1 MAARDSD
8 KSARLKEEGNHYFTS
23 GNFLAAEGLYSKA
36 IIADDTNYSLYTNRA
51 MARIKLALYESASSD
66 CHACLKLSG
75 PNMKAYFILS
85 QCLLALHDFDGAL
98 ENALL
103 AHRLGSE
110 VSDKSL
116 ASLTT
121 QVLRCKK
128 DRWDDL
134 EKKRAREGQELE
146 DQLISLIE
154 RERSEIVALCS
165 SDVERDEVIEECD
178 RKIETLR
185 ATFDAARVA
194 NEKRREVPDW
204 AIDDIS
210 FGIMV
215 DPVITK
221 TGKSYERASILEA
234 LRRHPIDPL
243 TREPLYPSELRPNLG
258 LKQACE
264 EFLEQNGWA
273 VDW

>member
-1 MAARDSD
+1 MS
-8 KSARLKEEGNHYFTS
+8 
-23 GNFLAAEGLYSKA
+23 
-36 IIADDTNYSLYTNRA
+36 
-51 MARIKLALYESASSD
+51 RIKLALFEPASVD

-85 QCLLALHDFDGAL
+85 QCLLALHDVDGAL

-103 AHRLGSE
+103 AYRLGSE
-110 VSDKSL
+110 TNDKSL
-116 ASLTT
+116 AHLTG

-128 DRWDDL
+128 ERWDER
-134 EKKRAREGQELE
+134 EKKRTRQSRELE
-146 DQLISLIE
+146 NQLVSLLQ
-154 RERSEIVALCS
+154 REQGENIALCS
-165 SDVERDEVIEECD
+165 SEMEADEVMEESQ
-178 RKIETLR
+178 KQINLLLS
-185 ATFDAARVA
+185 TFEAARSA
-194 NEKRREVPDW
+194 SEKKREVPDW
-204 AIDDIS
+204 VIDDIS

-215 DPVITK
+215 DPVMVSVALIFFEFLLSCKNCFFRRRELTEYELVQQTK
-221 TGKSYERASILEA
+221 TGKSYERASIMEA

>member
-1 MAARDSD
+1 MAGDAER
-8 KSARLKEEGNHYFTS
+8 AAGLKEQGNLHFTS
-23 GNFLAAEGLYSKA
+23 GNFLAAESLYSKA
-36 IIADDTNYSLYTNRA
+36 IIADDANPSLYTNRA
-51 MARIKLALYESASSD
+51 MSRIKLALFEPASVD

-85 QCLLALHDFDGAL
+85 QCLLALHDVDGAL

-103 AHRLGSE
+103 AYRLGSE
-110 VSDKSL
+110 TNDKSL
-116 ASLTT
+116 AHLTG

-128 DRWDDL
+128 ERWDER
-134 EKKRAREGQELE
+134 EKKRTRQSRELE
-146 DQLISLIE
+146 NQLVSLLQ
-154 RERSEIVALCS
+154 REQGENIALCS
-165 SDVERDEVIEECD
+165 SEMEADEVMEESQ
-178 RKIETLR
+178 KQINLLLS
-185 ATFDAARVA
+185 TFEAARSA
-194 NEKRREVPDW
+194 SEKKREVPDW
-204 AIDDIS
+204 VIDDIS

-215 DPVITK
+215 DPVMTK
-221 TGKSYERASILEA
+221 TGKSYERASIMEA